1 MQQEASRKMYF
12 GARKMMQG
20 GAEPIYEGVRI
31 GGENVG
37 LITYM
42 RTDGVQ
48 MAREAIAN
56 QFVTTSSR
64 RVWAL
69 SHLPDR

>member
-1 MQQEASRKMYF
+1 M
-12 GARKMMQG
+12 
-20 GAEPIYEGVRI
+20 

-48 MAREAIAN
+48 MAEEAYAAAR
-56 QFVTTSSR
+56 SSSQAVAR
-64 RVWAL
+64 RTAAAFAVN
-69 SHLPDR
+69 